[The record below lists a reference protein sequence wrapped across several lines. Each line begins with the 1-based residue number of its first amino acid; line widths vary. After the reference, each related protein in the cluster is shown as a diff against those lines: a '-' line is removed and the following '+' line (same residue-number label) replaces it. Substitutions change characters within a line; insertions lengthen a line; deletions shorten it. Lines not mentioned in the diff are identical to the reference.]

1 MLTSAPS
8 ALQLPD
14 CPVFATSSRKSA
26 FTPALLAT
34 VELAMLW
41 RWTPRASQTSSSAS
55 AKAHPLS
62 DAQSAE
68 WDKAFG
74 MSGGAP
80 TQVTVNPKKP
90 AFQPAP
96 GKDKLDAYERMTRM
110 IQERTQALQ
119 YETSV
124 QATLNPLVN
133 DYGFAMEKAR
143 AEADLLNAAERA
155 KIEITPEVRQNISDL
170 AEAYAQATVES
181 ERLREQ
187 QEYLV
192 DQMADLNDLGKDV
205 AGRLH
210 QRHAERR
217 VRGRGAVQ
225 CAGQGR

>member
-1 MLTSAPS
+1 
-8 ALQLPD
+8 
-14 CPVFATSSRKSA
+14 
-26 FTPALLAT
+26 
-34 VELAMLW
+34 
-41 RWTPRASQTSSSAS
+41 
-55 AKAHPLS
+55 
-62 DAQSAE
+62 
-68 WDKAFG
+68 
-74 MSGGAP
+74 
-80 TQVTVNPKKP
+80 
-90 AFQPAP
+90 
-96 GKDKLDAYERMTRM
+96 M

-170 AEAYAQATVES
+170 AEAYAQATVGS

-205 AGRLH
+205 LGGFITDMQNGVSAG
-210 QRHAERR
+210 
-217 VRGRGAVQ
+217 GGAVERP
-225 CAGQGR
+225 G